1 MLIDGFIFDMDGTL
15 FDTERLYID
24 SYIAASKD
32 YELENIEGYLAKCIG
47 LSGKDTKEL
56 FEIEVG
62 SSDLYNELSEKT
74 KVIFN
79 EHIEN
84 LGMPIKPGAYMLLEY
99 LRANRYKIGLASSS
113 SVRTIMKCLEIGKMT
128 EYFQVIVGGDMVEKS
143 KPNPEIFLLA
153 CEKLGV
159 KPNRVVAIEDSLNG
173 LKSAR
178 SAGMRTIMIPDI
190 VPFNQSMK
198 SFVDDR
204 FYSLTDVLE
213 ALREGTL

>member
-1 MLIDGFIFDMDGTL
+1 MIDGFIFDMDGTL

-24 SYIAASKD
+24 SYITASKE

-47 LSGKDTKEL
+47 LSGKDSKEL
-56 FEIEVG
+56 FETEVG
-62 SSDLYNELSEKT
+62 SLDLYNELSNQT
-74 KVIFN
+74 KVIIN
-79 EHIEN
+79 EHIES

-113 SVRTIMKCLEIGKMT
+113 SVKTIMKCLEIGKMT

-143 KPNPEIFLLA
+143 KPHPEIYLLA

-159 KPNRVVAIEDSLNG
+159 KPERAIAIEDSLNG

-178 SAGMRTIMIPDI
+178 LAGMKTIMIPDI
-190 VPFNQSMK
+190 VPFDKSME
-198 SFVDDR
+198 SYVDDR

-213 ALREGTL
+213 AMREGTF